1 MDKKK
6 QIQFNLNNFL
16 LSISLVL
23 DLVEKDIKGTKK
35 NHTKRVAFIA
45 LKIAQKF
52 ELSPQEMGDLCSYC
66 LIHNISLSKNNDYT
80 KEYYESA
87 QKLSNK
93 LPFLCQYNDI
103 LKYHQENYDGSG
115 LYGLKENDIPFLS
128 QIISFSHTIDTN
140 FDLSGDDIERKKKVF
155 EFIENNEDKLFSKDI
170 SDMFIEIASSI
181 DFWMDIQS
189 ENDILFFIFSSLH
202 DFTITPTF
210 EEVLKYTSIFTVL
223 NDENKNLL
231 DKCEAMADFYK
242 FDHKDKYTFLIAAS
256 LYNIGKLAIPTNILK
271 KTDKLDENEFEIIK
285 TYPYY
290 TKKVLSN
297 LMGFN
302 DISSWASRVQ
312 ERIDGEGYP
321 YKLSG
326 KDLSLKDRLM
336 AALNV
341 YQSLTTKKSFRD
353 KLTHKEAIA
362 IMLELAQKNILDKT
376 IIEDINKKFF

>member
-80 KEYYESA
+80 KEYYELA